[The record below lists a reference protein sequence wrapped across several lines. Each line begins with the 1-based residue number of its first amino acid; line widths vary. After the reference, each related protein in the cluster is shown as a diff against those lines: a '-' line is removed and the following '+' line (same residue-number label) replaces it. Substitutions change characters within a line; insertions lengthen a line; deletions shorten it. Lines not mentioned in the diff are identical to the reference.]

1 MDHHEVGRCA
11 GMELRNCKLFVTGAT
26 SGIGRALARLGVD
39 RGARIIIHGRTPQ
52 RVQESLSSFTDADVR
67 SVVGD
72 LASEQ
77 GRTSVEA
84 ALREENPDILVL
96 NAGYNCRKAYA
107 AQWSDEEIAEML
119 AVNLTAPI
127 LCARTFLKL
136 RSDGG
141 VRRLAIILSTSCH
154 YPRPQMSLYVACK
167 MGLMGFGKVVQ
178 LEAEALGVRTTLFYP
193 GRTNTEF
200 RDTPHPEYMSPESV
214 AEAILG
220 VLSLPS
226 DLVPYE
232 FTFRPPVDTTL

>member
-1 MDHHEVGRCA
+1 MDNHEVDRCA
-11 GMELRNCKLFVTGAT
+11 GMELRNRKLFVTGAT
-26 SGIGRALARLGVD
+26 SGIGRALARLGIE
-39 RGARIIIHGRTPQ
+39 RGAKVTVHGRNPQ
-52 RVQESLSSFTDADVR
+52 RIQESLASFAKVELP

-72 LASEQ
+72 LATAQ
-77 GRTSVEA
+77 GRASVEA
-84 ALREENPDILVL
+84 AIRKENPDILVL

-107 AQWSDEEIAEML
+107 AQWSDEEITEMI

-136 RSDGG
+136 RSDGAM
-141 VRRLAIILSTSCH
+141 RRLAIILSTSCH
-154 YPRPQMSLYVACK
+154 HPRSQMSLYVACK

-200 RDTPHPEYMSPESV
+200 RDTPHPEYISPESV

-232 FTFRPPVDTTL
+232 FTFRPPVDTTI